1 MQISLRSQM
10 IAGATAVL
18 GASAIAITPI
28 APSISLPALSPTKAA
43 VELAASSV
51 FANPISAVIGDV
63 GLGLNYLINGNYSL
77 IGGGGATNWPAG
89 GVGDVINQWLYGAI
103 SLPDLISPRI
113 TSVGLIPNFLSVP
126 FPIGLQVVNN
136 WLGYANTLAIAGG
149 ATLAAGA
156 NILWSPVAL
165 IAAVTADVLTGNF
178 ADIPT
183 QFTNTF
189 QYIVD
194 NVTVAA
200 TALIGGVTRIVQN
213 FVAKVTAVATA
224 VTVLLPQALGAIT
237 KGLTV
242 LGASV
247 QNAIT
252 NITTP
257 LATGDIVGAWNAGV
271 AGLLGPT
278 GVPGTLINLT
288 LGAGV
293 QPNPLDPGSFAPS
306 VRTVVQTAGQALSAA
321 LSATAPLPVASVKA
335 SAARTAAPAAAVTA
349 GAARAAAA
357 DNSAPA
363 AESAPANDAP
373 AATGDNGSAPKAA
386 KHGVSRKAA
395 ASN

>member
-18 GASAIAITPI
+18 GAGAIAITPI

-43 VELAASSV
+43 VELTASSV

-77 IGGGGATNWPAG
+77 ISGGGATNWPAG
-89 GVGDVINQWLYGAI
+89 GIGDTINQWLYGAI

-293 QPNPLDPGSFAPS
+293 QPDPLDPGSFAPS

>member
-126 FPIGLQVVNN
+126 FPVGLQVVNN

-293 QPNPLDPGSFAPS
+293 QPGDATTFAPS
-306 VRTVVQTAGQALSAA
+306 VRTVVQEAGQALSAA